1 MNAESFSTAE
11 PPTDADPDAAA
22 VHAEAT
28 RSLRT
33 VPLDL
38 AERRALLE
46 GEVRSVYRSTAAA
59 LAVPLILVSLLVGI
73 FVGWMLGLALL
84 VVSIALVVA
93 LVAWRRSGAVTAALN
108 ALGARRLR
116 AGENARY
123 ANLIEGLAMSSGVA
137 EPRLYVVDDPRANAA
152 TVALGDD
159 ACVVVTSGLL
169 DAADRMRLEAVLAQ
183 QVAHL
188 AGGDAQAATAA
199 HAFRTSVGWRY
210 ELDRLLP
217 ARREEL
223 CDLNA
228 LEFTRYPP
236 GLISALELIAEM
248 GPAGS
253 DGDPAVSHL
262 WMAAPDEFQVNNA
275 AQVTIARRLAL
286 LNEL

>member
-1 MNAESFSTAE
+1 MPALWSPPGCSTT
-11 PPTDADPDAAA
+11 PTAC
-22 VHAEAT
+22 V
-28 RSLRT
+28 
-33 VPLDL
+33 
-38 AERRALLE
+38 
-46 GEVRSVYRSTAAA
+46 
-59 LAVPLILVSLLVGI
+59 
-73 FVGWMLGLALL
+73 
-84 VVSIALVVA
+84 
-93 LVAWRRSGAVTAALN
+93 WRRSSPSRWLT
-108 ALGARRLR
+108 
-116 AGENARY
+116 
-123 ANLIEGLAMSSGVA
+123 
-137 EPRLYVVDDPRANAA
+137 
-152 TVALGDD
+152 
-159 ACVVVTSGLL
+159 
-169 DAADRMRLEAVLAQ
+169 
-183 QVAHL
+183 
-188 AGGDAQAATAA
+188 
-199 HAFRTSVGWRY
+199 WRY

>member
-1 MNAESFSTAE
+1 M
-11 PPTDADPDAAA
+11 
-22 VHAEAT
+22 
-28 RSLRT
+28 
-33 VPLDL
+33 
-38 AERRALLE
+38 ER
-46 GEVRSVYRSTAAA
+46 EVGAMYRSTAAA
-59 LAVPLILVSLLVGI
+59 MAIPLIVIALLLGI
-73 FVGWMLGLALL
+73 FVNLLLGLGVFVA
-84 VVSIALVVA
+84 SIALVIG

-108 ALGARRLR
+108 SLDARRLR
-116 AGENARY
+116 AGENPRY
-123 ANLIEGLAMSSGVA
+123 GNLIEGLAMSSGVP
-137 EPRLYVVDDPRANAA
+137 EPRLYVVDDPGANAA

-169 DAADRMRLEAVLAQ
+169 EAADRIRLEAVLAQ
-183 QVAHL
+183 QIAHL

-199 HAFRTSVGWRY
+199 HAFRTSVGWRHG
-210 ELDRLLP
+210 LDRLLP

-236 GLISALELIAEM
+236 GLIAALELVAEL
-248 GPAGS
+248 GAGGS
-253 DGDPAVSHL
+253 SVDAAVTHL